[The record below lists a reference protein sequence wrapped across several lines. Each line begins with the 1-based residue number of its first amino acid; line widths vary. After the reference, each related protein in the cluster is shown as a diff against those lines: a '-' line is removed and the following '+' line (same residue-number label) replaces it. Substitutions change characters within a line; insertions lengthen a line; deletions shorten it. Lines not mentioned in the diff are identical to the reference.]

1 MTESKNKKA
10 INLIWEKLDS
20 YAQDSLG
27 GRIGLE
33 PGKKYD
39 DECAAEWREICEAMG
54 HITTIIEGVKR
65 DER

>member
-1 MTESKNKKA
+1 MTKSKNKKA

-33 PGKKYD
+33 PGKNTMMNVLLSGGKF
-39 DECAAEWREICEAMG
+39 AKQWGILQQL
-54 HITTIIEGVKR
+54 
-65 DER
+65 